1 MTLSKIA
8 QLAHVSVS
16 TASKAFSMSSDVNE
30 QTRERV
36 FEIAKKHGCFKKYYR
51 AEYPNFVIAVIC
63 PEVKS
68 PYYAHLLTLLQKYLS
83 ESNCEICVASTEFS
97 VEIEKKLTDYYTKY
111 ASIDGIIFINRK
123 SKLEQECDVPIALI
137 DSEPDPFCDIRVT
150 NYYGEKI
157 ADAIDYFVSRG
168 VKDIGFIGE
177 KNTVLK
183 HSLFRQFMEEKV
195 GGVNEAHIK
204 VTEKRFEDGGYSLMK
219 QFFEAGDLPRAII
232 CAYDRLAI
240 GAMRCIH
247 DRGLRVPEDIAILG
261 MDDIPEARF
270 LTPTLSSIN
279 PHNDEIAQKVTRA
292 MLDRI
297 NGNDFQAELRVEY
310 ELNLRESTR
319 ID

>member
-1 MTLSKIA
+1 VTLSKIA

-51 AEYPNFVIAVIC
+51 AEYPNFVVAVIC
-63 PEVKS
+63 PEFES
-68 PYYAHLLTLLQKYLS
+68 PYYAQLLTLLQKYLS
-83 ESNCEICVASTEFS
+83 ENNCEVCVASTAFS
-97 VEIEKKLTDYYTKY
+97 VEIEKKLTEYYTKY

-123 SKLEQECDVPIALI
+123 SKLEQKYEIPIALI
-137 DSEPDPFCDIRVT
+137 DSEPDPFCDIRVS

-157 ADAIDYFVSRG
+157 ADAIDYFVLRG
-168 VKDIGFIGE
+168 VKNIGFIGE
-177 KNTVLK
+177 RNTDRK
-183 HSLFRQFMEEKV
+183 RSLFFEIMKKRV
-195 GGVNEAHIK
+195 GEINEDYVR
-204 VTEKRFEDGGYSLMK
+204 VTEKRFEDGGYSAMK
-219 QFFEAGDLPRAII
+219 QLFEAGEPPRAVL
-232 CAYDRLAI
+232 CAYDRMAI
-240 GAMRCIH
+240 GAIRCIH

-279 PHNDEIAQKVTRA
+279 PHNDETAQKVTRA

-297 NGNDFQAELRVEY
+297 HGNDFVSQIRVEY
-310 ELNLRESTR
+310 ELNLRESTK
-319 ID
+319 I